1 MTPYSDYLAVGLGSG
16 FAHLG
21 YNLGGHGQ
29 ALLVANQSRIDD
41 DRWHTIRV
49 HRSQLRFLAHLQP
62 PCRRTTIRML
72 CSVRTLLNSD

>member
-16 FAHLG
+16 FAQLG

-41 DRWHTIRV
+41 DRWHTIHV
-49 HRSQLRFLAHLQP
+49 HRSQLRFLAHL
-62 PCRRTTIRML
+62 
-72 CSVRTLLNSD
+72 